1 MKGIDIN
8 IVLSNVKR
16 ALDGTYHA
24 FKFFKYAHRY
34 LAEAAWRFINP
45 LVGTIGVSD
54 SSPWCRA
61 CSSPSLGVRH
71 GRSAN
76 YATFPF
82 SLAEVWRKS
91 GRNIW
96 SIVL

>member
-1 MKGIDIN
+1 MTGIDIN

-45 LVGTIGVSD
+45 LVGTIGVSG

-61 CSSPSLGVRH
+61 CSVSGMAGAQTTP
-71 GRSAN
+71 RSRFCWLRYGAN
-76 YATFPF
+76 QVEFFNTIGP
-82 SLAEVWRKS
+82 
-91 GRNIW
+91 
-96 SIVL
+96 